1 QTRDLTQHPH
11 ISPKGGRAMRA
22 QGLGL
27 VVAVAVASVGISAEA
42 AVTYTFQKVAE
53 TGANYTSLGAPT
65 VNDLGVL
72 AFQGV
77 APAVGRGVYFGTPAL
92 VSRLATPN
100 LTVTASPYPA
110 DTVGINNLG
119 QIS

>member
-1 QTRDLTQHPH
+1 MWPRRLVHIATDSDCTLIALRLAYLQTRDLVHTP
-11 ISPKGGRAMRA
+11 ISPIGGRAMRA

-27 VVAVAVASVGISAEA
+27 VVAVAVASVNSFSAEA

-53 TGANYTSLGAPT
+53 TGANYSSLGAPT

-77 APAVGRGVYFGTPAL
+77 APANGRGV
-92 VSRLATPN
+92 
-100 LTVTASPYPA
+100 
-110 DTVGINNLG
+110 
-119 QIS
+119 